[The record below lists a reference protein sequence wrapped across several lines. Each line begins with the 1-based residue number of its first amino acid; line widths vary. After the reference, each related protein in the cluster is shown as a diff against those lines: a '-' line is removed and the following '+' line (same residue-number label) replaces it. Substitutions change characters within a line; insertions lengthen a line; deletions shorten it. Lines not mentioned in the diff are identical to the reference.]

1 MRPHPMGGGARLA
14 GWTGARAVLVV
25 RRAGDPVYHDPGV
38 KALLA
43 SAGILAAT
51 ALLVAGCGSGTK
63 SITSTTAVAPT
74 KATCAFRHGWQ
85 VLANRIGAD
94 VYCPGWLPDPLT
106 SQIDGR
112 WSNINSVSK
121 DRSYLES
128 FVWQDTDGPNTSGE
142 LHVNLRGYPD
152 RTKMPLCLTGL
163 KDNILKP
170 CFAGAHGTITAGGI
184 KAKLYTVN
192 QDADTWHLL
201 LLWHHNDGLYTLSEH
216 LAPPLDY
223 KKVIAYLKQEL
234 AGLVLIAPSHS
245 T

>member
-1 MRPHPMGGGARLA
+1 LWVCGEACSGVQEAAER
-14 GWTGARAVLVV
+14 
-25 RRAGDPVYHDPGV
+25 VYHGSSV
-38 KALLA
+38 RALLA

-51 ALLVAGCGSGTK
+51 ALLAAGCGGGSKSAGT
-63 SITSTTAVAPT
+63 TTTIAPPA
-74 KATCAFRHGWQ
+74 KATCAYRHGWQ
-85 VLANRIGAD
+85 LLANKIGAD
-94 VYCPGWLPDPLT
+94 VYCPGFLPDPLT
-106 SQIDGR
+106 SQINGQ

-128 FVWQDTDGPNTSGE
+128 FVWQDTDTPGTSGE

-152 RTKMPLCLTGL
+152 RTTIPRCLTGL
-163 KDNILKP
+163 KDNVWKP
-170 CFAGAHGTITAGGI
+170 CFAGVHGSIAAGGI

-201 LLWHHNDGLYTLSEH
+201 LLWRHKGGLYTLSEH

-223 KKVIAYLKQEL
+223 RRVIIYLKQEL
-234 AGLVLIAPSHS
+234 GSLVLIAPSHS

>member
-1 MRPHPMGGGARLA
+1 MRPHPMGGGAGVA
-14 GWTGARAVLVV
+14 GWDRLVRALGVQL
-25 RRAGDPVYHDPGV
+25 AADPVYHGPGV
-38 KALLA
+38 RALLA

-51 ALLVAGCGSGTK
+51 VLLVAGCGGGTK
-63 SITSTTAVAPT
+63 SATTTTTAAPA

-85 VLANRIGAD
+85 MLANRIDAD

-106 SQIDGR
+106 SQINGQ